1 MSTSK
6 NSEKLK
12 WNREEVNKKLGWLG
26 VKIDWDKL
34 SGTAYEN
41 NPKLLLDEY
50 LLVKNALGDVSGNAV
65 LSPDDFLGSVY
76 SGDTGELTDD
86 EMRGLGML

>member
-1 MSTSK
+1 MVTSE
-6 NSEKLK
+6 NSKKVK
-12 WNREEVNKKLGWLG
+12 WNREDFEKKLARLG
-26 VKIDWDKL
+26 VKVDWDKL

-50 LLVKNALGDVSGNAV
+50 LLVKNTLDDVVGNAV

-76 SGDTGELTDD
+76 SGNAGELTDD
-86 EMRGLGML
+86 EMRNLEML